1 MYEAG
6 KVGGAPIVA
15 GSEASEML
23 EATKASLDPVAVL
36 GYDAIT
42 KLLAE
47 MSMSHDVNIV
57 ESIRL
62 RQIFGT
68 DPNGVRV
75 ELNFTG
81 D

>member
-1 MYEAG
+1 MYEVG

-42 KLLAE
+42 KVLAE
-47 MSMSHDVNIV
+47 MSCPMMST
-57 ESIRL
+57 S
-62 RQIFGT
+62 
-68 DPNGVRV
+68 
-75 ELNFTG
+75 LNRSG
-81 D
+81 YAKSSAPIPMASVWS